1 MIRYPIRPERHQ
13 TARDERGLALVMV
26 VWVLALL
33 SLVAASFLAEARV
46 EARLAFNLADSAE
59 AEALADGGIHIGAAR
74 LLGPDGIAGGVQV
87 REWTEYL
94 GQGEVEIRI
103 ADERGKIDL
112 NGAGRDLLAG
122 LFRSQGASAGA
133 ASALAGAVVDFRDAD
148 HDLAAGGAEDATYS
162 ALGLE
167 NGAKDAPFETVEE
180 LLQVRGVTP
189 ELLQRV
195 APLVTTHTRAP
206 GVDPFEAEP
215 TVLAAIPGMSKADLD
230 RLIALR
236 RKQQTARAKSIP
248 NSAAAG
254 IVGEADRTATE
265 RQRLLDAMK
274 ASRGAERYFIFDWST
289 AAWSIVA
296 EGRTPEGGRFR
307 RAAVLR
313 LLDDP
318 DRPYL
323 IVGWRRLAN
332 DE

>member
-1 MIRYPIRPERHQ
+1 MTGYPIPPERSE
-13 TARDERGLALVMV
+13 TARNERGVALVMV

-46 EARLAFNLADSAE
+46 EARLAFNLAESAE

-74 LLGPDGIAGGVQV
+74 LLGPGGIASGVQV
-87 REWTEYL
+87 RQWTENL

-112 NGAGRDLLAG
+112 NGAGHDLLVG
-122 LFRSQGASAGA
+122 LFRSQGASAEA

-148 HDLAAGGAEDATYS
+148 HDLAAGGAEDAAYS

-189 ELLQRV
+189 DLFQRV
-195 APLVTTHTRAP
+195 APLLTTHTHAP

-215 TVLAAIPGMSKADLD
+215 AVLAAIPGMSRADLD
-230 RLIALR
+230 RLVALR
-236 RKQQTARAKSIP
+236 RKLRAARAKP
-248 NSAAAG
+248 NPNMAAAG
-254 IVGEADRTATE
+254 VVGEADRTAAE
-265 RQRLLDAMK
+265 RQRLLDVLK
-274 ASRGAERYFIFDWST
+274 ASRGAERSFIFDWST

-313 LLDDP
+313 LIDDP
-318 DRPYL
+318 NRPYL